1 MINLSLNE
9 LKLIAQIR
17 NISDYENKSKEDLTK
32 ALSEPKPRTL
42 KPETPKKTLETKP
55 KTTPKQA
62 LKPETQKQTLKSE
75 IPKKTPETEPKT
87 LKPKIR
93 KTPKPETK
101 IEIKVNSKKLEKLR
115 KDFDELRHKFSNK
128 DEIRDYR
135 KAFYI
140 AKNCKHLFESEIKK
154 KKELLSKSEIEKVIK
169 HINKFKKGL
178 NLRSFKII
186 LIVLILKTLIIIII
200 ITILLMMINTEK
212 LEVLEYYLENLIVI
226 ITNQ

>member
-75 IPKKTPETEPKT
+75 NQKKHQKQ
-87 LKPKIR
+87 
-93 KTPKPETK
+93 
-101 IEIKVNSKKLEKLR
+101 NQ
-115 KDFDELRHKFSNK
+115 
-128 DEIRDYR
+128 
-135 KAFYI
+135 
-140 AKNCKHLFESEIKK
+140 KH
-154 KKELLSKSEIEKVIK
+154 
-169 HINKFKKGL
+169 
-178 NLRSFKII
+178 
-186 LIVLILKTLIIIII
+186 
-200 ITILLMMINTEK
+200 
-212 LEVLEYYLENLIVI
+212 
-226 ITNQ
+226 